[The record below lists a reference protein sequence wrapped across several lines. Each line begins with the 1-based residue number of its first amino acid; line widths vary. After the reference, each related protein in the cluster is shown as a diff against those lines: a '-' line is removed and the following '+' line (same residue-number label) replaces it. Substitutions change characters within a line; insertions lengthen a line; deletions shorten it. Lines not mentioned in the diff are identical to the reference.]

1 MNSELIIALDAMG
14 GDHAPEIVVEGAKIA
29 RERYPSARYLIFGDE
44 AKVAPLVAQYPQLA
58 DAATVH
64 HTDQAI
70 SGEDKPA
77 QAVRRGRDSSMGL
90 AIQAVREGD
99 AVVAVSAG
107 NTGALMAL
115 SKFMLR
121 TMHDIDRPALA
132 SIMPTL
138 RGESVMLDLG
148 ANVECSE
155 ENLIQFAVMGAVFA
169 RSVLGLAR
177 PRVGLL
183 NIGVEELKGNDEVKA
198 AGRRLRDAPLP
209 MEFAGYVEGDGIG
222 AGDFDVVVT
231 DGFSGNVALKTAEGT
246 AKLIYGLVRQVSE
259 ANFLTK
265 LGLFIGRQ
273 GLNALR
279 DHLDPQNHNGAVFL
293 GLNGLVVKSH
303 GGAGASSFA
312 SAIGVAADMARHDL
326 INAIHEDL
334 KNFRGREE
342 LPAVAS
348 AE

>member
-1 MNSELIIALDAMG
+1 MG

-29 RERYPSARYLIFGDE
+29 RERYPSARYLMFGDE
-44 AKVAPLVAQYPQLA
+44 ARVAPLLA
-58 DAATVH
+58 RHPELSGAATVH

-77 QAVRRGRDSSMGL
+77 QAVRRGRESSMGL
-90 AIQAVREGD
+90 AIRAVREGD
-99 AVVAVSAG
+99 AMVAVSAG

-115 SKFMLR
+115 SKIMLR

-132 SIMPTL
+132 SLMPTL

-246 AKLIYGLVRQVSE
+246 AKLIYGLVKQVGE

-303 GGAGASSFA
+303 GGANASSFA
-312 SAIGVAADMARHDL
+312 AAIGVAADMARHDL

-334 KNFRGREE
+334 KNFGGAEE
-342 LPAVAS
+342 LPAAVS